1 MPATC
6 VLILHSW
13 ITHILFRK
21 LLVSF
26 MMLVSYLSGSLRGGC
41 QRAGK
46 RGTSRKFSQQGLK
59 EVGGRQVGED
69 DTWRGKDE
77 PGETCG
83 GLEHRDAEGSPF
95 RSRGSQR
102 RQSVE
107 RNVLQGSSE
116 RCKMLVSLALC

>member
-1 MPATC
+1 MCPYFTKLEHTHTVQETACLLYDAGQLFKWLPARGLPKGREEGHFQE
-6 VLILHSW
+6 VLPAEP
-13 ITHILFRK
+13 
-21 LLVSF
+21 
-26 MMLVSYLSGSLRGGC
+26 
-41 QRAGK
+41 Q
-46 RGTSRKFSQQGLK
+46 
-59 EVGGRQVGED
+59 EVGGRQAGED

-77 PGETCG
+77 PGETYG

-107 RNVLQGSSE
+107 SNVLQGSSE